1 VDVTEFLGLQPADA
15 PNRCS
20 MVVTEDLMT
29 GGQFLFGGCGLAAAV
44 AAMEQVCGRPVV
56 WATAQYLSFAMLG
69 ERVDLDVMV
78 VVEGRQTSQAR
89 ATAHVG
95 EREVLTVN
103 AALGERALDPVGQWQ
118 VMPEVPGPEACP
130 GRPPRF
136 GQERSI
142 MTRLDVR
149 LAVGLGW
156 EELEG
161 NPRPDGRSALWVRM
175 PDVEMSAGALA
186 VLGDYVPFGISQSLG
201 GWWPSNSLDNTLRVV
216 RLEPA
221 EWVLVDVRVDG
232 LWNGFGH
239 GSVYLWTPDGVLLAA
254 ASQSA
259 LVRNRQR
266 D

>member
-1 VDVTEFLGLQPADA
+1 MDVTEFLGLEPSDGHG
-15 PNRCS
+15 RYS
-20 MVVTEDLMT
+20 MLVTEDLMT

-44 AAMEQVCGRPVV
+44 ASMEQVCDRPVV

-69 ERVDLDVMV
+69 EQLDLDVTV

-95 EREVLTVN
+95 DREVLTVN
-103 AALGERALDPVGQWQ
+103 AALGSRMLDASGQWQ
-118 VMPEVPGPEACP
+118 VMPQVPGPQDCP
-130 GRPPRF
+130 GRAPRF

-149 LAVGLGW
+149 IAVGRGW
-156 EELEG
+156 DDLDG
-161 NPRPDGRSALWVRM
+161 NPRLDGRSALWVRM

-221 EWVLVDVRVDG
+221 DWVLVDVRVDG
-232 LWNGFGH
+232 LWDGFGH
-239 GSVYLWTPDGVLLAA
+239 GSVYLWSEAGVLLAS

-259 LVRNRQR
+259 LVRNRR
-266 D
+266 LD

>member
-1 VDVTEFLGLQPADA
+1 ML
-15 PNRCS
+15 
-20 MVVTEDLMT
+20 VTEDLMT

-44 AAMEQVCGRPVV
+44 ASMEQVCDRPVV

-69 ERVDLDVMV
+69 EQLDLDVTV

-95 EREVLTVN
+95 DREVLTVN
-103 AALGERALDPVGQWQ
+103 AALGSRMLDASGQWQ
-118 VMPEVPGPEACP
+118 VMPQVPGPQDCP
-130 GRPPRF
+130 GRAPRF

-149 LAVGLGW
+149 IAVGRGW
-156 EELEG
+156 DDLDG
-161 NPRPDGRSALWVRM
+161 NPQLDGRSALWVRM

-232 LWNGFGH
+232 LWDGFGH
-239 GSVYLWTPDGVLLAA
+239 GSVYLWSEAGVLLAS

-259 LVRNRQR
+259 LVRNRR
-266 D
+266 LG

>member
-1 VDVTEFLGLQPADA
+1 ML
-15 PNRCS
+15 
-20 MVVTEDLMT
+20 VTEDLMT

-44 AAMEQVCGRPVV
+44 ASMEQVCDRPVV

-69 ERVDLDVMV
+69 EQLDLDVTV

-95 EREVLTVN
+95 DREVLTVN
-103 AALGERALDPVGQWQ
+103 AALGSRMLDASGQWQ
-118 VMPEVPGPEACP
+118 VMPQVPGPQDCP
-130 GRPPRF
+130 GRAPRF

-149 LAVGLGW
+149 IAVGRGW
-156 EELEG
+156 DDLDG
-161 NPRPDGRSALWVRM
+161 NPRLDGRSALWVRM

-221 EWVLVDVRVDG
+221 DWVLVDVRVDG
-232 LWNGFGH
+232 LWDGFGH
-239 GSVYLWTPDGVLLAA
+239 GSVYLWSEAGVLLAS

-259 LVRNRQR
+259 LVRNRR
-266 D
+266 LD